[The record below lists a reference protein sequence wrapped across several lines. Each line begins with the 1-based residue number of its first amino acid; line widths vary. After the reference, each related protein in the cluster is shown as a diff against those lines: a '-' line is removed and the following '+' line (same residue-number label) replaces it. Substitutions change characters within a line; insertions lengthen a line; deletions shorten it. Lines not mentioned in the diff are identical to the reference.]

1 MELEIQVSVNFLM
14 NYLYNKLPRRRVDLF
29 GEELAKKL
37 TQKFEGHWYPE
48 KPQKGSAFRCI
59 LISEKLD
66 PVLVDAAKE
75 SGLKVEDVKA
85 NLPEKLCLWID
96 PHEVSYRIG
105 EQGSVSAIYK
115 KENTTFA
122 DEISDAETARWVGL
136 LNGHNATR
144 TKSFERSAER
154 ASPTLSNGSSSS
166 SSPSPVMGQSFAPY
180 FAWSTAEDVTRKP
193 RSKAPRI
200 PSPLSPNAQE
210 FSPIKQ
216 PIGRPWTFPRT
227 ERQEGRRHSPLPAN
241 LDWLAFADMPYRDNF
256 HHSQMPIMA

>member
-37 TQKFEGHWYPE
+37 TQRFEGHWYPE
-48 KPQKGSAFRCI
+48 KPQKGSAYRCI
-59 LISEKLD
+59 LISEQLD
-66 PVLVDAAKE
+66 PVLVVAAKE
-75 SGLKVEDVKA
+75 SGLKVQDVKA
-85 NLPEKLCLWID
+85 NLPEKLSLWID

-105 EQGSVSAIYK
+105 EQGSVSSIYK
-115 KENTTFA
+115 KENTSFA

-144 TKSFERSAER
+144 SKSFERSAER
-154 ASPTLSNGSSSS
+154 SSPTFSNGSSS

-180 FAWSTAEDVTRKP
+180 FAWSTAEDVGRKP

-210 FSPIKQ
+210 FSPIK
-216 PIGRPWTFPRT
+216 PIGRPWTFPRS
-227 ERQEGRRHSPLPAN
+227 ERHQDGRRQSPVPSN
-241 LDWLAFADMPYRDNF
+241 LDWLAFTDMPYRDNF
-256 HHSQMPIMA
+256 QHQMPIMA